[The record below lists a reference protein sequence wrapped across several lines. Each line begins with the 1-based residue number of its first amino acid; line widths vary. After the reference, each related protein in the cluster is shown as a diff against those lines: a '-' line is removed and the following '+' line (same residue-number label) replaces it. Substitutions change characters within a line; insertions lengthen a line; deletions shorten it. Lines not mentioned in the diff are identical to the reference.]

1 MITLFLHPFGSTSK
15 GTTFNNNLSPI
26 LGHLIALPINVYLC
40 SITTA
45 NDVLYLVGPS
55 FVLNILDTMYYTLL
69 EYETML
75 FNSTTIDSF
84 MIHFFFHLVKLLD
97 LIIFVNLGSPCN
109 SCSSPFY
116 YSSWKQNCYKFKY
129 LTIVSNVDSI
139 VMPLI
144 PPNTSAFLFSI
155 FFNLSSFIFLT

>member
-1 MITLFLHPFGSTSK
+1 MWIKKWSTNLKKYLYRFVQITIFWDDILIFILSCTFCCRFVGVTLITLFLHPFGSTSK
-15 GTTFNNNLSPI
+15 GTTLNNNLSPI

-84 MIHFFFHLVKLLD
+84 MIH
-97 LIIFVNLGSPCN
+97 I
-109 SCSSPFY
+109 
-116 YSSWKQNCYKFKY
+116 
-129 LTIVSNVDSI
+129 
-139 VMPLI
+139 
-144 PPNTSAFLFSI
+144 
-155 FFNLSSFIFLT
+155 SFILLNC